1 MKNEFGKLII
11 TKYKNNILSLLYN
24 ENNELEEIYCD
35 AGKRES
41 LLGNI
46 YVGRVANIV
55 NSINAAFIEF
65 SPGKMGYF
73 AIDDEPDPIYVDLER
88 EPGPIKAGDVLIVQ
102 VIKDAQKS
110 KEPVLSSNINFTG
123 KYVVLTLNHPGIH
136 FSSKFKDIQKKR
148 LIRQRYEGIKNDKF
162 GFIIRTN
169 SEYAD
174 INAIFEEIDFYST
187 LWLTV
192 RDYGAYQ
199 TVFSLLY
206 PAPKSY
212 ITSIRDGYDSM
223 VSMIL
228 TDDAQIYDEV
238 KNFLMVYQNDDLDK
252 LVFYDNKFVPLN
264 VLYSVD
270 KLIEDALKE
279 KVYLKS
285 GGYLVIEPTEALVSI
300 DVNTGKYVSRHKA
313 QDEYLKINLE
323 AAKEIARQIR
333 LRNLSGIIIVDF
345 INMKIPENRQILM
358 KTLTQLLAG
367 DPQKTTLVDMTKLN
381 LVEITRKKGRRPLYE
396 LLDI

>member
-148 LIRQRYEGIKNDKF
+148 IIRQRYESIKNDKF

-358 KTLTQLLAG
+358 KTLMQLLAG

>member
-148 LIRQRYEGIKNDKF
+148 LIRQRYESIKNDKF

-358 KTLTQLLAG
+358 KTLMQLLAG

>member
-1 MKNEFGKLII
+1 MENEFGKLII
-11 TKYKNNILSLLYN
+11 TRYHNNIVSLLYN
-24 ENNELEEIYCD
+24 EKNELEEIYCD

-46 YVGRVANIV
+46 YVGRVANV
-55 NSINAAFIEF
+55 VPSINAAFIEF
-65 SPGKMGYF
+65 SPGQMGYF
-73 AIDDEPDPIYVDLER
+73 AMDDEPSPVYTDLER
-88 EPGPIKAGDVLIVQ
+88 KPGKIRVGDVLIVQ
-102 VIKDAQKS
+102 VVKDAQKS

-123 KYVVLTLNHPGIH
+123 KYIVLTLNQRGIH
-136 FSSKFKDIQKKR
+136 FSSKFKNIEKKKA
-148 LIRQRYEGIKNDKF
+148 IRERYSQIENDKF

-169 SEYAD
+169 AQ
-174 INAIFEEIDFYST
+174 NASIDTIFEEIDFYSM

-192 RDYGAYQ
+192 RDYGAYK

-212 ITSIRDGYDSM
+212 ITSIRDGYDSE

-228 TDDAQIYDEV
+228 TDEKEIYEEV

-252 LVFYDNKFVPLN
+252 LVFYDNVFVPLK
-264 VLYSVD
+264 VLYSID
-270 KLIEDALKE
+270 RQIEDALKE
-279 KVYLKS
+279 RVSLKS
-285 GGYLVIEPTEALVSI
+285 GGYLVIQPTEALVSI
-300 DVNTGKYVSRHKA
+300 DVNTGKYVSKREA
-313 QDEYLKINLE
+313 QKEYLKINLE

-333 LRNLSGIIIVDF
+333 LRNLSGIIIIDF
-345 INMKIPENRQILM
+345 INMKVPENRQILM
-358 KTLTQLLAG
+358 KSLEQLLAM
-367 DPQKTTLVDMTKLN
+367 DPQKTTLVDMTRLN